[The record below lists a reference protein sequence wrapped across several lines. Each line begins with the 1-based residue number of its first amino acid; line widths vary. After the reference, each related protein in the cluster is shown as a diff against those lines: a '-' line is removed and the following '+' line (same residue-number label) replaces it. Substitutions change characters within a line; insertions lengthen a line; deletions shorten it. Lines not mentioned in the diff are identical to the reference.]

1 MQVNIP
7 FQPHGSFSWVDQ
19 WKKTLR
25 SLDQLTHKASGPPG
39 APMISG
45 YQGGFSSSYDQP
57 VSRAAVQNLDPVGSG
72 WGGVFVV
79 WKAVSSNSQLQ
90 FKGDK
95 LTKRRHV
102 CFIKLLINTFVAYV
116 FLCTFST
123 QNFGFS
129 RKPLIISVFLREILR
144 QTKQNYTTWS
154 KSRLT
159 THPC

>member
-1 MQVNIP
+1 MDP
-7 FQPHGSFSWVDQ
+7 FRGFL

-57 VSRAAVQNLDPVGSG
+57 VSRAAVQNLDPVGEG
-72 WGGVFVV
+72 WGGFHP
-79 WKAVSSNSQLQ
+79 SNSQLQ

-102 CFIKLLINTFVAYV
+102 CFIKLLNTFVAYV

-154 KSRLT
+154 KSRRLT

>member
-1 MQVNIP
+1 
-7 FQPHGSFSWVDQ
+7 
-19 WKKTLR
+19 
-25 SLDQLTHKASGPPG
+25 
-39 APMISG
+39 MISG

-102 CFIKLLINTFVAYV
+102 CFIKLLNTFVAYV

-129 RKPLIISVFLREILR
+129 RKPLIISVFLRENTSANK
-144 QTKQNYTTWS
+144 TKNYT
-154 KSRLT
+154 K
-159 THPC
+159 

>member
-1 MQVNIP
+1 M
-7 FQPHGSFSWVDQ
+7 
-19 WKKTLR
+19 KKTLR

-45 YQGGFSSSYDQP
+45 YQEGFSSSYDQP

-102 CFIKLLINTFVAYV
+102 CFIKLLNTFVAYV

-129 RKPLIISVFLREILR
+129 RKPLIISVFLRENTSANKRKLYKMIKKAADSENTSMLTNKR
-144 QTKQNYTTWS
+144 S
-154 KSRLT
+154 KKT
-159 THPC
+159 I

>member
-1 MQVNIP
+1 M
-7 FQPHGSFSWVDQ
+7 
-19 WKKTLR
+19 KKKHLR

-39 APMISG
+39 ASMISG

-57 VSRAAVQNLDPVGSG
+57 VSRAAVQNLDPVGEG
-72 WGGVFVV
+72 FIHP
-79 WKAVSSNSQLQ
+79 NSQLQ

-102 CFIKLLINTFVAYV
+102 CFIKLLNTFVAYV

-129 RKPLIISVFLREILR
+129 RKPLIISVFLRED
-144 QTKQNYTTWS
+144 TSAKQNKKLYYMIKKPPTQKTSMLTNKRS
-154 KSRLT
+154 KND
-159 THPC
+159 